1 MKDHGIAGRSGKQCR
16 ERWHNHL
23 DPNINKTNWTPEEEE
38 IMAQAHKELGN
49 KWSEIAKRL
58 PGRTDNHVKNH
69 WYSFMRRNVRKLNR
83 EVGSIIGGPIPI
95 VAATAEIVDAV
106 KGVKKATTTEE
117 AIAAATQAVAIAQAT
132 AATYLQQGSSF
143 QDAVVATSSE
153 ALEGAYEVLDLSCAT
168 KSRKSNNPNRKPR
181 ASKKLANLEELQ
193 RFFTAASECV
203 DEILEDFGEAAL
215 PGIDVSKLREDGSEL
230 NTPDRLM
237 ALQTAIT
244 HPLFRERLQ
253 PKLEATGGTIQQLEE
268 AIKPA
273 SKRRGRTKREG
284 EELEAEYELNEEGDL
299 VLKLKPK
306 RGKKEKKEKE
316 IKLKKGQYLDPETG
330 EIKTLPKGR
339 KRRMSGE
346 FEEDLNDEVDVPVK
360 RRRRKNKDLSDADQI
375 DESGSLIKRRRRKEL
390 KVQVGQNGV
399 TQMGPPE
406 DTPKRIFKFKG
417 LREGD
422 PMESPLSSDRHVA
435 FHADTPGRLMHLD
448 PPLSKPGTAGSTDS
462 LRFDFDEVVRHF
474 PSPRI
479 GQSGSSPHRW
489 SGGSAS
495 STGSVGSFFFPDS
508 TRNSMD
514 PSIESAVDAVEVA
527 MSEEK
532 RKDTRSITGLGTIS
546 MNGLDSAHKRSSL
559 NSSKSENS
567 FCMDLPSPGAF
578 EDIGL
583 LSVSSTN
590 DAAFFPVLSALTP
603 TPRGGS
609 FTPLSLSH
617 EKHIA
622 TKESRDQLDKLD
634 TEGKISK
641 RLDTSDVEQDET
653 SGENNNAGSNS
664 SSSSSN
670 VKDDLKKS
678 NGGGRPK
685 RHKTPRR
692 ID

>member
-38 IMAQAHKELGN
+38 IMAQAHRELGN

-95 VAATAEIVDAV
+95 LPATAEIVDAV

-117 AIAAATQAVAIAQAT
+117 AIAAASQAVAIAQAT
-132 AATYLQQGSSF
+132 AASYLQAGSSF
-143 QDAVVATSSE
+143 QDAVVASSSE
-153 ALEGAYEVLDLSCAT
+153 AADGTYEVLDLSCAPKT
-168 KSRKSNNPNRKPR
+168 RKSNNPNRKPR
-181 ASKKLANLEELQ
+181 MSKKVANLEELQ
-193 RFFTAASECV
+193 KYFNAASDCV

-215 PGIDVSKLREDGSEL
+215 ADIDIFKLRTNESEL
-230 NTPDRLM
+230 NSPERLT
-237 ALQTAIT
+237 ALQNATS

-253 PKLEATGGTIQQLEE
+253 PKLEAVGSTFQQLEE
-268 AIKPA
+268 AIKPT
-273 SKRRGRTKREG
+273 SKRRGKTKKDG
-284 EELEAEYELNEEGDL
+284 EDELEAEYELNEDGEL
-299 VLKLKPK
+299 VLKLKPRK
-306 RGKKEKKEKE
+306 GKKEKE

-330 EIKTLPKGR
+330 EIKTLPKGHKR
-339 KRRMSGE
+339 KMGESGE
-346 FEEDLNDEVDVPVK
+346 LKEGINNEGVPVK
-360 RRRRKNKDLSDADQI
+360 RKRRKSMDLSDLDQV

-390 KVQVGQNGV
+390 KVQVGQNGAN
-399 TQMGPPE
+399 QMGPPE

-417 LREGD
+417 LRDGD

-448 PPLSKPGTAGSTDS
+448 PPLSKPGTTGSTDS

-532 RKDTRSITGLGTIS
+532 RREGRLMTGIGTLN

-603 TPRGGS
+603 TPRSGS
-609 FTPLSLSH
+609 FTPVALSN
-617 EKHIA
+617 ERYKA
-622 TKESRDQLDKLD
+622 TRGSRDHLDKFEM
-634 TEGKISK
+634 EGKTAK
-641 RLDTSDVEQDET
+641 RLDSLDIEQNDT
-653 SGENNNAGSNS
+653 HGENDNTGSNS
-664 SSSSSN
+664 STN
-670 VKDDLKKS
+670 AHEDVKKS
-678 NGGGRPK
+678 KGGGRPK
-685 RHKTPRR
+685 RHKTRR
-692 ID
+692 LN